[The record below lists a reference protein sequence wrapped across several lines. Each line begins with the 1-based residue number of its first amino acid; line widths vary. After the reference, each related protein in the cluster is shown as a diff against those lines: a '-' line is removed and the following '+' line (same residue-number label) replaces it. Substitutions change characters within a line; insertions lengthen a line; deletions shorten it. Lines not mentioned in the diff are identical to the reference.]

1 MFVSLNAPQSRPC
14 CIESWCPTNELS
26 GMRLIWFCTEA
37 TSAYICAGTHTHTY
51 AYMWHVWLA
60 VSVRFQFI
68 TCQSVYPTLMLVKLI
83 YEYLLIR
90 VCVCV
95 FWDSSVWRT
104 LKCTCVL
111 KAIDRMLACLKKVC
125 NCYSCQ
131 LAGYVLTY
139 HLTRTHI
146 YIYRF
151 INAYIDYKCL

>member
-1 MFVSLNAPQSRPC
+1 MPNKWAERH
-14 CIESWCPTNELS
+14 
-26 GMRLIWFCTEA
+26 EA
-37 TSAYICAGTHTHTY
+37 NMILHWGDLGIHMCRNTHTHICLYVTCMISCQCPLSIHNMSKRLSDTHAGEINIWIFTY
-51 AYMWHVWLA
+51 
-60 VSVRFQFI
+60 
-68 TCQSVYPTLMLVKLI
+68 TC
-83 YEYLLIR
+83 
-90 VCVCV
+90 VCVYV

-139 HLTRTHI
+139 HLTCTRTHI